1 MVLQDAVQM
10 EMALA
15 SLSCNRK
22 QETNSKNGGDGGE
35 LQTVY
40 TPANQITLPPPFIAM
55 HSNGNP
61 RIPNPRV
68 KISSLFRVRS
78 ASSLYSDPTKVGG

>member
-22 QETNSKNGGDGGE
+22 QETNSKKRGGAE
-35 LQTVY
+35 ESLKPCTLLQTRSHF
-40 TPANQITLPPPFIAM
+40 LH
-55 HSNGNP
+55 HSFPCTQMEISVRGN
-61 RIPNPRV
+61 V
-68 KISSLFRVRS
+68 Q
-78 ASSLYSDPTKVGG
+78 